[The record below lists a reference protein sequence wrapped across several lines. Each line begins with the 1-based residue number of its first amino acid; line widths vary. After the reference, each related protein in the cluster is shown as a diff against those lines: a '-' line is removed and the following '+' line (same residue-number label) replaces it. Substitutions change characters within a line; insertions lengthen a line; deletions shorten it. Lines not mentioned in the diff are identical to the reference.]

1 MFQAVQQVLKTVTT
15 HDTKLGGDAGF
26 TAMLP
31 TNARNLDFLP
41 HIHAMACQIRQIPLQ
56 GTVFSCQN

>member
-1 MFQAVQQVLKTVTT
+1 MFQAIQQALKMFTT
-15 HDTKLGGDAGF
+15 HDTRLGGEAAF

-41 HIHAMACQIRQIPLQ
+41 HIHAMA
-56 GTVFSCQN
+56 G